1 MTDGTRVIKKRTRKN
16 IKIPYDFFERHL
28 PGANADYLRI
38 YLYAYY
44 VVTRDETE
52 LSNGVIMEKLGVSK
66 EQIEA
71 AWNYFHEAGLISIE
85 ENSIEFLE
93 LDTVYKTTKTAASPA
108 PKKREEAIRFLEG
121 NKAFKK
127 QIAHIEMQVGG
138 EISHKDLEELYSLFE
153 EHKVPFDVVA
163 AAAGHCVS
171 KGIRNISYISKVA
184 LEWLSQGLTDYEKI
198 EAYLQ
203 NKGDTKAPETD
214 KYAQLKDI
222 FPFNRDFYDI
232 EKKYIDTW
240 TEQDGATKEQIKD
253 AIDKT
258 ILNTGKVNFP
268 YIDKVIKSTVS
279 SGYHK
284 SASAPAYGKKNGF
297 HNFSQSGF
305 DYDKISEA
313 LRSKQNKDD

>member
-1 MTDGTRVIKKRTRKN
+1 MTDGTQVIKKRTRKN

-28 PGANADYLRI
+28 PEANADYLRI

-44 VVTRDETE
+44 VVTRDEQE

-66 EQIEA
+66 QQIEE
-71 AWNYFHEAGLISIE
+71 AWAYFQKAGLISIE
-85 ENSIEFLE
+85 ENSIEFLD
-93 LDTVYKTTKTAASPA
+93 LDAVYKNQKSVAPSPR
-108 PKKREEAIRFLEG
+108 KREEAIRFLEG
-121 NKAFKK
+121 NTAFKK
-127 QIAHIEMQVGG
+127 QIAHIEMQIGG
-138 EISHKDLEELYSLFE
+138 EITHKDLEELYSLFV

-171 KGIRNISYISKVA
+171 KGIRNVTYISKVA
-184 LEWLSQGLTDYEKI
+184 LEWLSQGLNDYEKI

-203 NKGDTKAPETD
+203 NKGETKTPQTD
-214 KYAQLKDI
+214 PYSNLKDI
-222 FPFNRDFYDI
+222 FPLNRDFYDV

-240 TEQDGATKEQIKD
+240 LEQDGATKEQIKD
-253 AIDKT
+253 AVDKT

-279 SGYHK
+279 SGYQK
-284 SASAPAYGKKNGF
+284 PVATPSYGKKNAF
-297 HNFSQSGF
+297 HNFRQSGF

-313 LRSKQNKDD
+313 LLSKQNKKD